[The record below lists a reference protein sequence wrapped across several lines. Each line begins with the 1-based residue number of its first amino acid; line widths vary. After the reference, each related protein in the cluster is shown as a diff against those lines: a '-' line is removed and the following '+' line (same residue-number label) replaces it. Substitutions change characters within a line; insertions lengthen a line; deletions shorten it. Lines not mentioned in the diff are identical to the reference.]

1 MPTVKT
7 ICFFSTMCGI
17 INLASVEK
25 VAILKTKLKS
35 YDRPG
40 DDTLS

>member
-1 MPTVKT
+1 MPTVKP

-25 VAILKTKLKS
+25 VAILKTELKR
-35 YDRPG
+35 YVRQG